1 MRPTLRQLEYF
12 VAVAE
17 RQAFGPAADA
27 LAVTQPSLSKQIA
40 ALEAE
45 LGLTLFERTSR
56 KVRLTQDGAA
66 LLDAARRALEAGRA
80 FREAARGLA
89 RAPARRIRAGVLPS
103 IGAYFMPRVRERL
116 QAERPDMT
124 MGLLEGASHDLL
136 RRLAAGELDLVVASR
151 GDASGLEVRPLFEET
166 LWICSA
172 PGDPL
177 MADDGP
183 AALDA
188 LAGRTLL
195 TLGPEFHLTR
205 IVETL
210 AGEVGAYL
218 SEEYRGASLDAV
230 RQMAVS
236 GAGVAVLPSLYALG
250 EAVRDPDFKV
260 RRLAHPAALHP
271 VFLYFRKSSPDA
283 ARFEELAREMIA
295 EKMEIRAER
304 AAKFRV

>member
-27 LAVTQPSLSKQIA
+27 LSVTQPSLSKQIA

-56 KVRLTQDGAA
+56 KVRLTADGAA
-66 LLDAARRALEAGRA
+66 LLDEARGALAAGRA
-80 FREAARGLA
+80 FRDAARRLA
-89 RAPARRIRAGVLPS
+89 KAPARRIRAGVLPS

-116 QAERPDMT
+116 QAQRPDLTLGM
-124 MGLLEGASHDLL
+124 LEGASNDLL
-136 RRLAAGELDLVVASR
+136 RRLCAGELDLVVASH
-151 GDASGLEVRPLFEET
+151 GEASGLEVRPLFEET
-166 LWICSA
+166 LWLCSA

-177 MADDGP
+177 MAEDAP
-183 AALDA
+183 ASLDT

-205 IVETL
+205 IVDTL
-210 AGEVGAYL
+210 AGEVGAHL
-218 SEEYRGASLDAV
+218 SEDYRGASLDAV

-250 EAVRDPDFKV
+250 EAIRDPEFRV
-260 RRLAHPAALHP
+260 RRLAHPAAIHP
-271 VFLYFRKSSPDA
+271 VFLYFRKSTPDA
-283 ARFEELAREMIA
+283 SRFEQLAEEMIA
-295 EKMEIRAER
+295 EKMKIRAER